1 MVIEMLIGF
10 VNHASLIITSG
21 NVRLISDL
29 WLEGRVFHE
38 GWDLIAKSVM
48 TFEDFKDIT
57 HIWFSHEHPDHFSRQ
72 SQKNIAG
79 APPLH
84 RGLVPGDKRQKG
96 GPLL

>member
-1 MVIEMLIGF
+1 MVIEMLIEF

-21 NVRLISDL
+21 NVRMISDP

-57 HIWFSHEHPDHFSRQ
+57 HIWFSHEHPDHFFPDNLKKIS
-72 SQKNIAG
+72 
-79 APPLH
+79 PEH
-84 RGLVPGDKRQKG
+84 RRSIEVLFQETRQKG